1 MEEIINMK
9 VSSKDPISKRIEV
22 IMQGQVIGYVSEADT
37 DEGYITVFTGKD
49 NTAHNLNDVPPGTT
63 RYQRRVFDTPFV
75 LQDKET
81 KEVYAFYD
89 PFDEKNEHD
98 LGLTSPFGEK

>member
-1 MEEIINMK
+1 MR
-9 VSSKDPISKRIEV
+9 VSAKDPIAKRIEV
-22 IMQGQVIGYVSEADT
+22 IMLGQVIGCVLDADT

-49 NTAHNLNDVPPGTT
+49 NTAHNLNDVPQGTK
-63 RYQRRVFDTPFV
+63 RYTRRVFDTPFI

-81 KEVYAFYD
+81 KEVYAVYD
-89 PFDEKNEHD
+89 PFKEENEHD